1 MIIDKFIE
9 LTCGRFVDGKTIALT
24 STDGELEYGVKH
36 AEINIWSSDEAK
48 PVFES
53 TTIKAC
59 VEQCIHYK
67 SERDNFNGI
76 CVLSSAAADSVVFFI
91 QNGKARKETIKKL
104 LDKPIAT
111 CMHALTVI
119 DGMLYTCGDDG
130 TVFRREGKSK
140 WLPVDAGV
148 RPTMSSFDAS
158 MLMRKFVKEK
168 KKAGQ
173 TEPHPLIEW
182 MDTEQYKYTDGRN
195 LYAINGRSQNDI
207 YACGSIDTPKG
218 KVGILYHYDGN
229 KWSKLDIPET
239 NTLCSIFVDDNRILV
254 GGYDGH
260 LLESQDGYNFKDVS
274 TPDDLMIINEFA
286 KYHDTLY
293 LGTSD
298 GLFQYKNGEVSTPN
312 ITADIALIDNEILTG
327 SLNIDI
333 HDDYLLLVGR
343 FSSYHY
349 CFTTRQCELLIR
361 FTGRGEEN
369 DE

>member
-140 WLPVDAGV
+140 WLPVDEGV
-148 RPTMSSFDAS
+148 RPTISSFDAS
-158 MLMRKFVKEK
+158 MLMHKFVKEK

-195 LYAINGRSQNDI
+195 LYAINGRNQNDI

-218 KVGILYHYDGN
+218 KEGILYHYDGN
-229 KWSKLDIPET
+229 IWRKLDIPQT
-239 NTLCSIFVDDNRILV
+239 NTLCSIFIDDSYVMV

-260 LLESQDGYNFKDVS
+260 LLQSQDGFHFQDVS
-274 TPDDLMIINEFA
+274 GADDLMIINEFA
-286 KYHDTLY
+286 KYQDTLY
-293 LGTSD
+293 LGTTD
-298 GLFQYKNGEVSTPN
+298 GLFQYKNGKISAPD
-312 ITADIALIDNEILTG
+312 IAADITPIDGEVLTH

-333 HDDYLLLVGR
+333 YDDYLLLVGR
-343 FSSYHY
+343 FSAYRY
-349 CFTTRQCELLIR
+349 CFTTCQCELLIR
-361 FTGRGEEN
+361 FTGRG
-369 DE
+369 DEHDE